1 MSHVRIEEMLAE
13 SGLAREEMAD
23 VVDLLLPL
31 EDLVD
36 DAPAPSAELAAL
48 LGPERPRTVARVGSR
63 RSAVAGALVL
73 ALSGVGATGL
83 SAAANTLPRPLQHQV
98 SQFSQNYLPFDLPE
112 PPAPHRRSQGLPELA
127 PAPTGERGGA
137 TSRSTPGRQSDPA
150 AIAPPAPTAHA
161 QPSPTAQATSSS
173 TAQPGAAP
181 SYATE
186 SAGPSPSMQPFATTS
201 PSPSGRPHDGSGK
214 GHPSP
219 SPDPGQ
225 DDKGKGHG
233 TAPGKGTDPGTG
245 QGNKPG
251 QGNGGQSPT
260 PSPSAPVPTTPTVP
274 APQPDPPLP
283 TVPLLPDPLPG
294 LGTIGDTGPVDTG
307 PVGTN

>member
-1 MSHVRIEEMLAE
+1 MSRVRIEEMLAE

-23 VVDLLLPL
+23 VVALLLPL

-36 DAPAPSAELAAL
+36 DAPAPSSDLAAL

-112 PPAPHRRSQGLPELA
+112 PPAPHRRSLGLTELA

-137 TSRSTPGRQSDPA
+137 TSRSTPGRQPDPA

-173 TAQPGAAP
+173 TAQPSAAP
-181 SYATE
+181 GYATE

-219 SPDPGQ
+219 DPGQ

-245 QGNKPG
+245 PGHKPG
-251 QGNGGQSPT
+251 PGNGGQT
-260 PSPSAPVPTTPTVP
+260 PSPDLPAPPSTPTQPVP
-274 APQPDPPLP
+274 ADPQPDPPTPTLP
-283 TVPLLPDPLPG
+283 LPDPLPG
-294 LGTIGDTGPVDTG
+294 IELPGVDGLTGQ
-307 PVGTN
+307 N

>member
-1 MSHVRIEEMLAE
+1 MSRVRIEEMLAE

-23 VVDLLLPL
+23 VVALLLPL

-36 DAPAPSAELAAL
+36 DAPAPSSDLAAL

-137 TSRSTPGRQSDPA
+137 TSRSTPGRQPDAA

-173 TAQPGAAP
+173 TAQPSAAP
-181 SYATE
+181 GYATE

-214 GHPSP
+214 GHPR
-219 SPDPGQ
+219 PG
-225 DDKGKGHG
+225 
-233 TAPGKGTDPGTG
+233 PGPGRQG
-245 QGNKPG
+245 QGPRHRSRQGHRPG
-251 QGNGGQSPT
+251 HRPG
-260 PSPSAPVPTTPTVP
+260 
-274 APQPDPPLP
+274 PQARPWQRRADPEP
-283 TVPLLPDPLPG
+283 
-294 LGTIGDTGPVDTG
+294 
-307 PVGTN
+307 

>member
-13 SGLAREEMAD
+13 SGLAREEMTD
-23 VVDLLLPL
+23 VVDLLMAV

-48 LGPERPRTVARVGSR
+48 LGPARPRPVARATGR
-63 RSAVAGALVL
+63 RGAVAGALVL

-112 PPAPHRRSQGLPELA
+112 PPAPHHRSQGLPALT
-127 PAPTGERGGA
+127 PAPLGARGGA
-137 TSRSTPGRQSDPA
+137 TSRSIPGREHDPA
-150 AIAPPAPTAHA
+150 DIAPPAPTAHA
-161 QPSPTAQATSSS
+161 QPSPPAPATSSTEPS
-173 TAQPGAAP
+173 AAP
-181 SYATE
+181 GYATG
-186 SAGPSPSMQPFATTS
+186 SAAPSPSMQPFATGS
-201 PSPSGRPHDGSGK
+201 PSPSGRPHDGSEK
-214 GHPSP
+214 GHP

-233 TAPGKGTDPGTG
+233 TNPGKGTDPGTG

-251 QGNGGQSPT
+251 PGNGGHGPT
-260 PSPSAPVPTTPTVP
+260 PGPDLPVPSTPTQPVPTD
-274 APQPDPPLP
+274 PQPDPPTPTLP
-283 TVPLLPDPLPG
+283 LPDPLPG
-294 LGTIGDTGPVDTG
+294 IELPRVDGLTGQ
-307 PVGTN
+307 N

>member
-48 LGPERPRTVARVGSR
+48 LGPERPRPVARVGGR

-112 PPAPHRRSQGLPELA
+112 PPAPHRRSQGLPALT

-137 TSRSTPGRQSDPA
+137 DLAVDPG
-150 AIAPPAPTAHA
+150 PPARPCGHRSACADGARPALADRPGHLVLHGPA
-161 QPSPTAQATSSS
+161 QRRARLCHRVGRSDVRRC
-173 TAQPGAAP
+173 
-181 SYATE
+181 
-186 SAGPSPSMQPFATTS
+186 S
-201 PSPSGRPHDGSGK
+201 PSPRPRRVRRAARTTVPGR
-214 GHPSP
+214 GHP

-233 TAPGKGTDPGTG
+233 TAPGQGHRPGHR
-245 QGNKPG
+245 PG
-251 QGNGGQSPT
+251 QQARPGQRRASPT
-260 PSPSAPVPTTPTVP
+260 PSPDLPAPPSTPTPPVP
-274 APQPDPPLP
+274 ADPQPDPPTPTLP
-283 TVPLLPDPLPG
+283 LPDPLPG
-294 LGTIGDTGPVDTG
+294 IELPGVDGLTGQ
-307 PVGTN
+307 N